1 MAFKLGGKSGVSMGK
16 GQLKSSLSFKQ
27 EDASVPGTPVLRKSL
42 EKGVLGEANEDGS
55 IFIND
60 KVQPGSE
67 QEKGILL
74 HEMVHMTDMKT
85 GKLGYTDDSV
95 TYMGETFPRQKGH
108 IFYNE
113 QWMPEGSKAFPW
125 ERMPWE

>member
-1 MAFKLGGKSGVSMGK
+1 MAFKLGGKSGRLMSG
-16 GQLKSSLSFKQ
+16 GQLKTNLTFNQ
-27 EDASVPGTPVLRKSL
+27 DDASVPGTPVLRKDL
-42 EKGVLGEANEDGS
+42 EKGVLGEANDDGT
-55 IFIND
+55 IFINE

-67 QEKGILL
+67 QEKEILL

-85 GKLGYTDDSV
+85 GKLGYTDNSV

-113 QWMPEGSKAFPW
+113 QWLPEGDKMFPW
-125 ERMPWE
+125 EQMPWE